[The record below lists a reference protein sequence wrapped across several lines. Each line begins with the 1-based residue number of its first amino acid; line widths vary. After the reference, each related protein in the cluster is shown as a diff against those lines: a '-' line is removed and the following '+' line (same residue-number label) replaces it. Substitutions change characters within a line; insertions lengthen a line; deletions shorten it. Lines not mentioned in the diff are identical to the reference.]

1 MRPTICVAA
10 AVAGVVTAA
19 CGGSPYAGI
28 STTTGGTHTNTVTT
42 IVSQAT
48 TAAAVAYLRS
58 LIPTPATTN
67 RTDGP
72 DPIHDG
78 GIRSHFFV
86 NGSSTDVMSAY
97 KTALLSMNW
106 TLIVDSAGGGP
117 GGGGATYTARNGNA
131 FGVFTGG
138 GFGSTTDID
147 ACACRQRPPTRTARA
162 ADNSRGS
169 KMRNHPR
176 GNLHAGGFV
185 KPTQAS

>member
-1 MRPTICVAA
+1 MRPTVCVAA
-10 AVAGVVTAA
+10 VAVAMVTAA
-19 CGGSPYAGI
+19 CGGSPYTGMAM
-28 STTTGGTHTNTVTT
+28 TTRANPTNTVTT
-42 IVSQAT
+42 IVSQAA

-86 NGSSTDVMSAY
+86 NGSATDVMGAY
-97 KTALLSMNW
+97 KAALLRMNW
-106 TLIVDSAGGGP
+106 TLIVDSAGAGP

-138 GFGSTTDID
+138 GSGGATDID
-147 ACACRQRPPTRTARA
+147 ACVWPSAPTDKDCAR
-162 ADNSRGS
+162 RG
-169 KMRNHPR
+169 
-176 GNLHAGGFV
+176 
-185 KPTQAS
+185 